1 MTRSPTV
8 AFGLN
13 VTSAALNAK
22 CGRTSVHARLAL
34 ATATLKLV
42 PMDEA
47 ACGAVLEFLETAER
61 CPVTA
66 GRGLQG
72 FVIDW
77 LDSGLWCGAGVSG
90 NGGALSGD
98 RWPWPAGVR
107 DRLAG
112 QHSGPRSRG
121 RRGGDGEH
129 RPV

>member
-66 GRGLQG
+66 GRGLQA

-77 LDSGLWCGAGVSG
+77 LDSIPARAAEDVVAGMEST
-90 NGGALSGD
+90 ALFDGQKPGD
-98 RWPWPAGVR
+98 MR
-107 DRLAG
+107 
-112 QHSGPRSRG
+112 
-121 RRGGDGEH
+121 
-129 RPV
+129 